1 MTTAKPKTKT
11 YVMMPLRGMT
21 LAAEAASS
29 LSSAA
34 AEQGLAIGRLLEM
47 LHLNGAHEK
56 TTSPTWVSYARERG
70 NKRDF
75 SVRVLDSFSD
85 DGPKLVQAAAEGERA
100 LRAAGFQ
107 LVPLTRYKLTPTSQ
121 IERMPKSALA
131 AAVKAKD
138 FLRATYGTD
147 GGANRGAGVK
157 VAVVDSGVDSLHPAL
172 AGVEGGRGMVPGEDP
187 TDGGACSDPNGGH
200 GTHVAGIIGSRDPR
214 FPGVAPGCSI
224 RSYRVFPK
232 DNTRAGATNY
242 SIINGIIEAVNDG
255 CDIINL
261 SLGGATA
268 KDDGVRKAIEE
279 AWDRGVV
286 CIAAAGNNG
295 RKAVSYPAAHANCIA
310 VTALGRRDLIPASA
324 SDALEVAA
332 PFSTIDPRVF
342 LAKFSNIGPQVD
354 FGGPGVWIVSTLPN
368 GEWGALSGTS
378 MAAPAISGFAAVV
391 LSQDQTILRSKRD
404 SVRAEALFQALVRRA
419 VPYKLGSFD
428 YEGYGVPQ

>member
-1 MTTAKPKTKT
+1 MTTAKSKMKT

-21 LAAEAASS
+21 LAAEAATS
-29 LSSAA
+29 LSSAD
-34 AEQGLAIGRLLEM
+34 AEQGLDIGRLLEV
-47 LHLNGAHEK
+47 LHLNGTREK
-56 TTSPTWVSYARERG
+56 TSKPTWVSYARERG
-70 NKRDF
+70 NRRDF
-75 SVRVLDSFSD
+75 SVRVVDSFSD

-100 LRAAGFQ
+100 LRAAGYQ
-107 LVPLTRYKLTPTSQ
+107 LVPLTRYRLTPTST
-121 IERMPKSALA
+121 IERMPTAALA
-131 AAVKAKD
+131 AAARAKD
-138 FLRATYGTD
+138 FLRAIYGTD
-147 GGANRGAGVK
+147 GGLARGAGVK
-157 VAVVDSGVDSLHPAL
+157 VAVVDSGVDKQHPAL

-187 TDGGACSDPNGGH
+187 TDGEPCSDPQGGH

-232 DNTRAGATNY
+232 DSTAAGATNY

-279 AWDRGVV
+279 AWDRGAV

-295 RKAVSYPAAHANCIA
+295 RKAVSYPAAHASCIS
-310 VTALGRRDLIPASA
+310 VTALGRKDLIPTSA
-324 SDALEVAA
+324 PEALQMVA
-332 PFSTIDPRVF
+332 PFSTVDPRVF

-354 FGGPGVWIVSTLPN
+354 FGGPGVWIVSTLPH

-391 LSQDQTILRSKRD
+391 LSHDKTMLNAKRD
-404 SVRAEALFQALVRRA
+404 SARAEALFQALVRRA